1 MASTHPSLHADN
13 PVTDAPS
20 LHADSVAGNGLGSSV
35 AGGRPEHHRKTPRK
49 VLREQRRDVATARL
63 RAGWPAFD
71 GLRPVLLFLCMPACL
86 VLAITVTGGGWPAYI
101 LYPIALVLGAV
112 VAVSALRGVELVLA
126 VMLIYLPFSKVFVV
140 PVAPGINGTNMLI
153 LLGLFAAILRLKA
166 TGQKLTDWP
175 AGTWVVFA
183 FAVLSA
189 ASAFTI
195 TLIPG
200 GRQYL
205 LYTEILSYKAWIDQF
220 IFYFIALMCIRDVE
234 TAKRCMIYAMIGSV
248 LVVLYSVPEMLEKS
262 GRSTIEKSRIGG
274 PHLQSNNFG
283 GFVAYTI
290 LPLVALF
297 ISYIKDI
304 KAWLLTPYFL
314 LALKVLI
321 TTFSRG
327 AYLAM
332 VVGAMF
338 AGWYRG
344 KRFLLFWLAIGLS
357 FALVFP
363 SMIPEA
369 IVDRFDTF
377 NSTNSAAVAEDTLD
391 KSSVTRLIMWRAAAQ
406 MIVED
411 PILGKGFK
419 GFPLLKEDYM
429 DADVKESDPHSMYL
443 YIGSQM
449 GLPALALFIVI
460 LGYAFWLGRY
470 HSKNETDRF
479 IRIIGIGGASATA
492 CFAVINLFGSRA
504 VALNFSVYF
513 WTFLVIMQVIRQRQ
527 LEEQATKSAR
537 QKRVTVSA
545 DERTPLNQASS
556 PAMLPFQGR
565 ALRKRAAAAA
575 EHKAA
580 QDDGEISGR
589 RSHKKRKR
597 GAAAYQASIQASIAS
612 ENTPLTSKTRQIV
625 SPLDTQQSVDKAVL
639 SKKRARRHARKRK
652 SVI

>member
-1 MASTHPSLHADN
+1 
-13 PVTDAPS
+13 
-20 LHADSVAGNGLGSSV
+20 
-35 AGGRPEHHRKTPRK
+35 
-49 VLREQRRDVATARL
+49 
-63 RAGWPAFD
+63 
-71 GLRPVLLFLCMPACL
+71 
-86 VLAITVTGGGWPAYI
+86 
-101 LYPIALVLGAV
+101 
-112 VAVSALRGVELVLA
+112 
-126 VMLIYLPFSKVFVV
+126 
-140 PVAPGINGTNMLI
+140 
-153 LLGLFAAILRLKA
+153 
-166 TGQKLTDWP
+166 
-175 AGTWVVFA
+175 
-183 FAVLSA
+183 
-189 ASAFTI
+189 
-195 TLIPG
+195 
-200 GRQYL
+200 
-205 LYTEILSYKAWIDQF
+205 
-220 IFYFIALMCIRDVE
+220 
-234 TAKRCMIYAMIGSV
+234 
-248 LVVLYSVPEMLEKS
+248 
-262 GRSTIEKSRIGG
+262 
-274 PHLQSNNFG
+274 
-283 GFVAYTI
+283 
-290 LPLVALF
+290 
-297 ISYIKDI
+297 
-304 KAWLLTPYFL
+304 
-314 LALKVLI
+314 
-321 TTFSRG
+321 
-327 AYLAM
+327 
-332 VVGAMF
+332 
-338 AGWYRG
+338 
-344 KRFLLFWLAIGLS
+344 
-357 FALVFP
+357 
-363 SMIPEA
+363 MIPEA

-479 IRIIGIGGASATA
+479 IRII
-492 CFAVINLFGSRA
+492 
-504 VALNFSVYF
+504 
-513 WTFLVIMQVIRQRQ
+513 LVIMQVIRQRQ

-612 ENTPLTSKTRQIV
+612 ENTSLTSKTRQIV